1 MTLTATSATANAAAK
16 AFAARFTRAMTGA
29 AAGALST
36 VVEDH
41 DDALADTD
49 AAARSIGNVTLT
61 VDLTAL
67 VGAGLPAVRADQAGR
82 AANLPICDPP
92 TSGCACIPRRYA
104 SPVGTMAAVSTIRM
118 TARSGARVRCTIPLG
133 TT

>member
-1 MTLTATSATANAAAK
+1 MTHAATSATTNAAAK

-41 DDALADTD
+41 DDAPSDTD
-49 AAARSIGNVTLT
+49 AVARSIGNVTLT

-82 AANLPICDPP
+82 AGKPAL
-92 TSGCACIPRRYA
+92 
-104 SPVGTMAAVSTIRM
+104 
-118 TARSGARVRCTIPLG
+118 L
-133 TT
+133 